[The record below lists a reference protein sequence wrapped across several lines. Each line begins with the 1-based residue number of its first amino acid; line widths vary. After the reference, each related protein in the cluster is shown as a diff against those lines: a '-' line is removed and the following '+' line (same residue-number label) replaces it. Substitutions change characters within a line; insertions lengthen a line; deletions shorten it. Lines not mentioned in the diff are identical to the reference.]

1 MMNNDWKPKRQTPE
15 QVDEGL
21 REAFIQAKKDGVM
34 DATPY
39 LDKWNS
45 YDRLSVK
52 VPKQSNWKC
61 YLFGNRPG
69 GNGIMYVPAEGGV
82 PNRFVRFM
90 MRICFDC
97 LWVKDT

>member
-1 MMNNDWKPKRQTPE
+1 MTEFCPKKQTPD

-21 REAFIQAKKDGVM
+21 RNAFRQAIKDGVM
-34 DATPY
+34 DATPH
-39 LDKWNS
+39 LERWNS
-45 YDRLSVK
+45 YDGLLVK
-52 VPKQSNWKC
+52 VPKESGWKC

-69 GNGIMYVPAEGGV
+69 GNGIMYVPSEGRV

-97 LWVKDT
+97 MWVEKK